1 MHQYSILFPFRL
13 DANAHPVPIPMA
25 APPGWFGAAVSD
37 ATAKSPELPAFPFP
51 AALAKVV
58 DEHVSKAVAARTH
71 ALQGIREATGAEV
84 YDETLKR
91 FQSMTL
97 EADFE
102 FDTGS
107 YPLREDLLES
117 CGFPK
122 DTDLTRLHLHPGAKD
137 LLLRRLT
144 ERAESGAFH
153 GAFDRFVRCVCAEAL
168 ARRAAEAW
176 PGLDCIYYQAFPC
189 LRVVQPGE
197 FSIGPHADVAYGH
210 HPCSMNFY
218 VPLTPISKT
227 SSLFLESRPG
237 EADWHPIVGDYGQVK
252 HFAGALC
259 VHWTTENNT
268 EWTRASLDVRLI
280 CGPTFHALKFADG
293 TQDLR
298 VKPGYYLQCFP
309 GSDGC
314 WQRHN
319 GQPLPRPD
327 ARFGFPWTV
336 KDWDKRQRKAVEKIL
351 NQKRETKEL
360 G

>member
-1 MHQYSILFPFRL
+1 
-13 DANAHPVPIPMA
+13 MA
-25 APPGWFGAAVSD
+25 PCPGWFGAAVSD

-51 AALAKVV
+51 ATLAKVV

-71 ALQGIREATGAEV
+71 ALQSIREATGADV
-84 YDETLKR
+84 YDATLKR

-107 YPLREDLLES
+107 YPLREELLDS

-122 DTDLTRLHLHPGAKD
+122 DTELTRLHLHPGAKD

-144 ERAESGAFH
+144 VSTVDGANGAFH
-153 GAFDRFVRCVCAEAL
+153 GAFDRFVRQVCAEAL

-176 PGLDCIYYQAFPC
+176 PGLDSIYYQAFPC
-189 LRVVQPGE
+189 LRIVQPGE

-227 SSLFLESRPG
+227 SSLFLESRSG
-237 EADWHPIVGDYGQVK
+237 AADWHPILGDYGQVK

-259 VHWTTENNT
+259 AHWTTENNT
-268 EWTRASLDVRLI
+268 EWTRVSLDVRLI

-293 TQDLR
+293 SQDLKA
-298 VKPGYYLQCFP
+298 KPGYYLQCFRGP
-309 GSDGC
+309 GG
-314 WQRHN
+314 WQRFE
-319 GQPLPRPD
+319 PLPRPD

-336 KDWDKRQRKAVEKIL
+336 KDWDKRQRKAMEKIH
-351 NQKRETKEL
+351 QRETKEL
-360 G
+360 E